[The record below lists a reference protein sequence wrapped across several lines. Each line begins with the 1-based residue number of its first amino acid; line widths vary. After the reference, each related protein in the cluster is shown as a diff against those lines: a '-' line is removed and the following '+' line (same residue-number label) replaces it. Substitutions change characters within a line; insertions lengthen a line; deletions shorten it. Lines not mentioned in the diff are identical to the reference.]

1 MLEHDFVDV
10 PRPPDFFADV
20 TSEIAGNDLLKAGLV
35 YFGLICI
42 SQALKR
48 LARLHV
54 NAIIHTHVD
63 DLASDQHVQK
73 RPILAK
79 EFFSGLFLYLL
90 KSKYKNYLS

>member
-20 TSEIAGNDLLKAGLV
+20 TSEIAGNDLLKAGLFV

-79 EFFSGLFLYLL
+79 EFFRVFFCIY
-90 KSKYKNYLS
+90 

>member
-1 MLEHDFVDV
+1 MLEHDIVDV
-10 PRPPDFFADV
+10 PRAPIFFADV
-20 TSEIAGNDLLKAGLV
+20 TSECDESALLNAGLFR

-63 DLASDQHVQK
+63 DLASDQHVHQK
-73 RPILAK
+73 PTFSPKIRA
-79 EFFSGLFLYLL
+79 FFVSTE
-90 KSKYKNYLS
+90 K

>member
-10 PRPPDFFADV
+10 PRPPDFFEDV
-20 TSEIAGNDLLKAGLV
+20 ASEYVESALLNVGLFR

-63 DLASDQHVQK
+63 VLASDQHVH
-73 RPILAK
+73 
-79 EFFSGLFLYLL
+79 
-90 KSKYKNYLS
+90 

>member
-10 PRPPDFFADV
+10 PRPPDFFEDV
-20 TSEIAGNDLLKAGLV
+20 ASEYVESALLNVGLFR

-79 EFFSGLFLYLL
+79 EFFRVFFCIY
-90 KSKYKNYLS
+90 